1 MSEMVLY
8 ETQKVTRTCNTERIK
23 ITSNTDVFSL
33 KQILNIKEKVQEHLL
48 VITLNTKNYINS
60 IELVGIGS
68 SQCIVVK
75 PADVLRCAL
84 VRGSDKIIL
93 AHNHPSGDNTPSKV
107 DIEFTNKLTCVARL
121 YDIEILDHII
131 VGDECLS
138 MRAEKLIKESYNPV
152 LQENEVI
159 KELKEQNSMLQE
171 KVNSLESRCKARSK
185 ARQKDDLE
193 M

>member
-1 MSEMVLY
+1 MLDMVLY
-8 ETQKVTRTCNTERIK
+8 ETQKIKKTCNKERIK
-23 ITSNTDVFSL
+23 VTSSSDVFNL
-33 KQILNIKEKVQEHLL
+33 KQLEYIKEKVQEHLL
-48 VITLNTKNYINS
+48 VMTLDTKNYINS

-75 PADVLRCAL
+75 PTDVLRCAL
-84 VRGSDKIIL
+84 IRGSNKIIL
-93 AHNHPSGDNTPSKV
+93 AHNHPSGDNMPSKV
-107 DIEFTNKLTCVARL
+107 DIEFTNKLASMSRV

-138 MRAEKLIKESYNPV
+138 MRSENLIRESYNPV

-171 KVNSLESRCKARSK
+171 KVNSLESKYKVRSRNK
-185 ARQKDDLE
+185 QNEELE